1 MLLPLSTLQ
10 PFAFYKMFD
19 SDRWGEIWQTL
30 SRNKLRSALTAFGV
44 GWGIFMLILM
54 LGAGNGLANG
64 VNGAFSG
71 WASNSCF
78 IWTQTTSIPY
88 KGFPRGRNFDFDNSD
103 VEAIRRNV
111 PGVDALAPRLQLGG
125 WQGANNVVYNGKTG
139 AFNVNGDLP
148 DIMRIQG
155 TGITGGRFLND
166 KDVHDNRKVCVIG
179 QRVVDV
185 LYPKDVDPVG
195 TFIKISGVYF
205 RVIGTHKT
213 KASAEMDENQD
224 ATIYVPFTTFQRA
237 FNAMNE
243 VHWFAITAEKGT
255 KASDLQARIKKLMA
269 ERHKVHPDDE
279 LAFGSFNVEEMFD
292 MTNNLFLAITGL
304 GWFVG
309 ILTLISG
316 VVGVS
321 NIMLVIVRERT
332 QEIGIR
338 RSLGATPANITM
350 QIVLEALTLTFLAGY
365 VGLLAGVFLLEG
377 ISAAGIDS
385 DFFAH
390 PEVDITVALVAL
402 GALIT
407 SGLFAGLVPARRALA
422 IRAVEALRS
431 GT

>member
-1 MLLPLSTLQ
+1 
-10 PFAFYKMFD
+10 MFD

-44 GWGIFMLILM
+44 GWGIFMLIIM
-54 LGAGNGLANG
+54 LGAGNGLSNG

-88 KGFPRGRNFDFDNSD
+88 QGFPRGRDFDFDNSD
-103 VEAIRRNV
+103 IEAIRRNV

-125 WQGANNVVYNGKTG
+125 WNGANNIVYNGKTG
-139 AFNVNGDLP
+139 PFNVNGDMP

-155 TGITGGRFLND
+155 TGITAGRFLNE
-166 KDVHDNRKVCVIG
+166 KDLRDNRKVCVIG

-185 LYPKDVDPVG
+185 LYAADEEPVG
-195 TFIKISGVYF
+195 TFIKINGVFF

-213 KASAEMDENQD
+213 KATAEMDENQD
-224 ATIYVPFTTFQRA
+224 ATIYIPFTTFQHA
-237 FNAMNE
+237 FNAMNQ
-243 VHWFAITAEKGT
+243 VHWFAITADKGT
-255 KASDLQARIKKLMA
+255 KASELETNIKKLMA

-309 ILTLISG
+309 ILTLIAG

-338 RSLGATPANITM
+338 RSLGATPATITL

-365 VGLLAGVFLLEG
+365 VGLISGVFLLEAIG
-377 ISAAGIDS
+377 GAIESP
-385 DFFAH
+385 FFAH
-390 PEVDITVALVAL
+390 PEVDITVALVSLVVLVAC
-402 GALIT
+402 
-407 SGLFAGLVPARRALA
+407 GLFAGLVPARRALA